1 MLDGI
6 SVQGL
11 FWRVRRSLV
20 GEHSPGLQYECRR
33 CGHSMSNPR
42 QHCPEC
48 GAEEMARYEF

>member
-11 FWRVRRSLV
+11 LWRFRRLAL
-20 GEHSPGLQYECRR
+20 GERGSRYQFECRR
-33 CGHSMSNPR
+33 CGHSTTSPR

-48 GAEEMARYEF
+48 GAAEMARYEL

>member
-6 SVQGL
+6 SAQGL
-11 FWRVRRSLV
+11 FWRLRRLLV
-20 GEHSPGLQYECRR
+20 GERAARLQFECRR
-33 CGHSMSNPR
+33 CGHSTSNPR